1 LRSGR
6 ATPTIT
12 KITVGRL
19 SILFLEHAA
28 IEYTKNC
35 KCTKE
40 YDNFRQ
46 ALRTLPRLYHGCRV
60 VDFCPKK
67 LKQLPTAMVNEGLAQ
82 STINNRLRRIKQ
94 AFDWAVSEELIPV
107 DITQVLKSVKGLR
120 RGKTKAK
127 PPQPKPPVAIEHVEA
142 IKPYVTRPIWGLI
155 QFFLLT
161 GSPDAYE
168 QAAVNRS

>member
-1 LRSGR
+1 
-6 ATPTIT
+6 
-12 KITVGRL
+12 
-19 SILFLEHAA
+19 
-28 IEYTKNC
+28 
-35 KCTKE
+35 
-40 YDNFRQ
+40 
-46 ALRTLPRLYHGCRV
+46 
-60 VDFCPKK
+60 
-67 LKQLPTAMVNEGLAQ
+67 MVNEGLAQ